1 MKIAYCLAGLFNSAG
16 MERIVT
22 DKANWL
28 SKHGHEVA
36 IITAEQRGREPYYKL
51 RENVRT
57 IDLGINYSGN
67 SSFLMKLFSYP
78 FKALRHRKRLRRMLK
93 QLNLDITITTLGNE
107 FLFLYKIPYGGK
119 KIAEIHFT
127 RYYRKLWKSGFL
139 TGLVDNFRSRQESKK
154 MGKYDRFVVLTEED
168 SRNWPELKNVSVIP
182 NFIERTELARSI
194 GLNKR
199 FICVGR
205 LNYQKGIDLLIEA
218 CRIVKDKLY
227 GWHVDIYG
235 SGEEESKLQSQI
247 DDYGLSE
254 IVRINKPT
262 KNIYAE
268 YAKSDALLMTSRF
281 EGLPMVLLEAMSAGL
296 PAISFRCPCGPADI
310 ITDGCGILVEN
321 GNVEEFAKAMAD
333 VIDNPDS
340 LKEMG
345 RKSQYRAENFEK
357 DTVMR
362 KWEDLFNTL
371 TTNN

>member
-28 SKHGHEVA
+28 SKHGHEVT
-36 IITAEQRGREPYYKL
+36 IITAEQRGRVPYYKL

-67 SSFLMKLFSYP
+67 SSFLLKLCSYP
-78 FKALRHRKRLRRMLK
+78 IKAIRHRKRLRKLLK
-93 QLNLDITITTLGNE
+93 QLNPDITISTMGNE

-127 RYYRKLWKSGFL
+127 RFYRKLWKSGFL
-139 TGLVDNFRSRQESKK
+139 SGLVDNFRSWQESQK
-154 MGKYDRFVVLTEED
+154 MGEYDRFVVLTEED
-168 SRNWPELKNVSVIP
+168 SRNWPELNNISVIP
-182 NFIERTELARSI
+182 NFIERMESEKSN

-205 LNYQKGIDLLIEA
+205 LNYQKGIDRLIEA
-218 CRIVKDKLY
+218 CKIIKENLN
-227 GWHVDIYG
+227 GWHVDIFG
-235 SGEEESKLQSQI
+235 SGEEEAKLRSQI
-247 DDYGLSE
+247 KESGLSE
-254 IVRINKPT
+254 IVRINNPT
-262 KNIYAE
+262 TNIYEE

-296 PAISFRCPCGPADI
+296 PAISFRCPCGPSDI
-310 ITDGCGILVEN
+310 ITEGCGILVEN
-321 GNVEEFAKAMAD
+321 GNVEEFAKTMAD
-333 VIDNPDS
+333 VIGNPHI
-340 LKEMG
+340 LMEMG
-345 RKSQYRAENFEK
+345 RKSKERATDFEK
-357 DTVMR
+357 DAVMR

-371 TTNN
+371 TANN